1 MTPRE
6 YLALVVLPN
15 LAEFDEDHS
24 DPRRAYNAIQSADA
38 LAAHIFYWCTRH
50 APEEVRGYKDDSAFR
65 IDMGRSRANV
75 KLLHDIAKALKHV
88 ELNGKSQVRTAAEV
102 TPRPF
107 GYGEGG
113 YGVGP
118 YGGGPQ
124 VSVVVDGSK
133 VQISLTLRTAV
144 EFYASELDRLGV

>member
-1 MTPRE
+1 MRPRE
-6 YLALVVLPN
+6 YLALVILPN
-15 LAEFDEDHS
+15 IAEFDEDHS
-24 DPRRAYNAIQSADA
+24 DPRRAYNAIQSTDA
-38 LAAHIFYWCTRH
+38 LAAHIFYWCCRH
-50 APEEVRGYKDDSAFR
+50 APDEVRGYRDDSAFR

-88 ELNGKSQVRTAAEV
+88 ELTSKSLVKTAAEV

-107 GYGEGG
+107 GCGESG

-124 VSVVVDGSK
+124 VSVVADGSK
-133 VQISLTLRTAV
+133 VQISLTLRTAI
-144 EFYASELDRLGV
+144 EFYVSEMDRLGI